1 MNKLTAKN
9 TTTTTATTSNSY
21 EHHNIQSYSPFFGHY
36 TIDMRIILDHALTP
50 QAHCVYEILAM
61 VAGDYSRVAHITLEG
76 IADLFH
82 RTPKTVKRWLK
93 SLIEHG
99 VIEQKSPD
107 SFIIHDSIRD
117 SLEAE

>member
-1 MNKLTAKN
+1 MNTLTAKN
-9 TTTTTATTSNSY
+9 NTETSHSDNYNS
-21 EHHNIQSYSPFFGHY
+21 ISLYSPFFGHY
-36 TIDMRIILDHALTP
+36 TIDMRIILDHTLTP
-50 QAHCVYEILAM
+50 QAHCIYEILAM
-61 VAGDYSRVAHITLEG
+61 VAGDYSRIAHITIEG

-82 RTPKTVKRWLK
+82 RTPRTVKRWLK

-117 SLEAE
+117 SLEA